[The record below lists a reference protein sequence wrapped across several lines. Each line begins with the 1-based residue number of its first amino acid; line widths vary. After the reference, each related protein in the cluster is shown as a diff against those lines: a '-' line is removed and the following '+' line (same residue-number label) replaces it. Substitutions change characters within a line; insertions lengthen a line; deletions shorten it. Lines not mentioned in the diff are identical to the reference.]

1 MLLFEPLH
9 GVTYACTKTSSVDF
23 AERITPKG
31 YEASG
36 QGMIS
41 LLIGLGS
48 VVGLIL
54 GGWIEYD
61 LGPVVL
67 YRLYAGIVGTG
78 LLIFYIAIAID
89 GRAKSTYR
97 QLQ

>member
-1 MLLFEPLH
+1 MLFEPLH
-9 GVTYACTKTSSVDF
+9 GVTYACTKTSTVDF

-41 LLIGLGS
+41 LILGLGS
-48 VVGLIL
+48 VVGLVL
-54 GGWIEYD
+54 GGWIEND
-61 LGPVVL
+61 LGAVVL
-67 YRLYAGIVGTG
+67 YRLYAGIVGLG
-78 LLIFYIAIAID
+78 LFIFYMATAID
-89 GRAKSTYR
+89 GRTKSTYY